1 MAEMFFLV
9 SLSHVGLSHQQF
21 PTMLQDLI
29 IKILSIHN
37 VKKKKKLSL
46 EPSASAAHT
55 WTNTRFNISEF
66 PFIPKQ
72 N

>member
-9 SLSHVGLSHQQF
+9 SLSHVGLPHQQF

-37 VKKKKKLSL
+37 VKKKKKKLSL

-55 WTNTRFNISEF
+55 
-66 PFIPKQ
+66 
-72 N
+72 